1 MSGSLLPT
9 VLYEDDD
16 LIAFDKPSGL
26 LVAPDRWDK
35 ELENLMGLVHQ
46 HLSPDW
52 FNVHRLDRETS
63 GVLLCAK
70 NKAALDALSLAFE
83 RKTVRK
89 EYLAITRGLPPLP
102 RGCIDVPIA
111 PSQDHPGLMRI
122 ARRGKPAVTDYE
134 LVEGWRDFAV
144 VKLLPQTGRTH
155 QLRVHMAHAG
165 CPILCDPIYGSPRP
179 LFLSDLKRNY
189 KPTRD
194 EERPMMGRLALH
206 AGSLTVEHP
215 STHQPLTMASPLPK
229 EFEISIKYLR
239 RFARRG

>member
-1 MSGSLLPT
+1 MQTLPT
-9 VLYEDDD
+9 VLYEDAD

-35 ELENLMGLVHQ
+35 EIENLMDLVHR
-46 HLSPDW
+46 HLSPEW

-63 GVLLCAK
+63 GVLLCTK
-70 NKAALDALSLAFE
+70 NKPALDALCLAFE
-83 RKTVRK
+83 RKTVSK
-89 EYLAITRGLPPLP
+89 EYLAITRGMPQMAH
-102 RGCIDVPIA
+102 GCIDVPIA
-111 PSQDHPGLMRI
+111 PNQDHPGLMRV

-134 LVEGWRDFAV
+134 VVEGWRDFAV

-165 CPILCDPIYGSPRP
+165 CPILCDGIYGSPRP

-189 KPTRD
+189 KQTQD
-194 EERPMMGRLALH
+194 EERPLIGRLALH
-206 AGSLTVEHP
+206 AERLTVEHP
-215 STHQPLTMASPLPK
+215 VTHQPLTVISPLPK
-229 EFEISIKYLR
+229 PFEISMKYLR